1 MEASKHD
8 VFAQQTIGGKT
19 LLAMTLHN
27 EQAFANRMSP
37 SGRLDKVFMQY
48 AWLTCQQ
55 VSP

>member
-1 MEASKHD
+1 MEVSKHD